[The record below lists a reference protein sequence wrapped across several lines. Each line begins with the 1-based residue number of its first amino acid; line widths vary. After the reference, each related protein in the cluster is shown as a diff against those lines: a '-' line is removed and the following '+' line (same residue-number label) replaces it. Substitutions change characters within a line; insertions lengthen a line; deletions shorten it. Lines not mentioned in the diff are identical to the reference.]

1 MNVSNLKPL
10 DILSLNDSIDV
21 KKQVSKAAHGLRSI
35 DVSVNMVE
43 DSENIRGGFVA
54 NQSQRKPRRNTVAMS
69 DVNHK
74 RKDRAIVTQPSSPK
88 KQDSERL
95 TIPLEHYLDQNKSNI
110 MQNTEIN
117 V

>member
-54 NQSQRKPRRNTVAMS
+54 NQS
-69 DVNHK
+69 
-74 RKDRAIVTQPSSPK
+74 
-88 KQDSERL
+88 
-95 TIPLEHYLDQNKSNI
+95 
-110 MQNTEIN
+110 
-117 V
+117 